1 MNISAKKNKGTD
13 GKKKSLRWGM
23 VRMLLFGWFFP
34 LLMLILI
41 MIFLVANY
49 NYKQVE
55 RSILSSLDKA
65 ADMMQMQLRACE
77 IASKNASYM
86 EVIEESYLK
95 YREDGNSDGLKNSVE
110 KYLRQQ
116 YKFDENCKTAEVVM
130 LDNPE
135 TSYYALNN
143 RNDGTFQDVKF
154 FRTHAMEEMLKAA
167 ESLDTGTALVGGSG
181 RVYMVRNLVDSKF
194 RPYAVLCL
202 ELALDSLIDGY
213 AGVWGYEDAGLYWNG
228 ELLVEGESGMAK
240 ELPEHVAKQLE
251 DKNEGYVYRMGT
263 HSYAYRQCRMYGGTL
278 TAVVWLNNR
287 STQAGVSTV
296 YYVFLIL
303 LVFMIPLILQTM
315 RFFHEKVTV
324 PLRELIDAADAVREG
339 KLGIQ
344 IKNQEDNE
352 EFYRVKDSFNHMSCQ
367 LKTQFDKIYLE
378 EIALRDARIMALQS
392 QINPHFLNNTLE
404 IINWEARLNG
414 NYKVSSMIEALSTML
429 GETMNRK
436 EEQFH
441 SVAEEMA
448 YADAY
453 LYIISQRFGAKFQ
466 CTKKVDESLLDV
478 RVPRLIIQPI
488 VENAVEHGVD
498 VTRNGHLEIRIFG
511 QEGGYLRIEVE
522 DNGHLSK
529 EDKEKI
535 NRLLSKDG
543 ETSGEKRVSL
553 GIRNVDQR
561 IKMIYGY
568 DCGLYIDGGEQENT
582 ISTILI
588 KIKPPTGQE

>member
-1 MNISAKKNKGTD
+1 
-13 GKKKSLRWGM
+13 
-23 VRMLLFGWFFP
+23 
-34 LLMLILI
+34 
-41 MIFLVANY
+41 
-49 NYKQVE
+49 
-55 RSILSSLDKA
+55 
-65 ADMMQMQLRACE
+65 
-77 IASKNASYM
+77 
-86 EVIEESYLK
+86 
-95 YREDGNSDGLKNSVE
+95 
-110 KYLRQQ
+110 
-116 YKFDENCKTAEVVM
+116 
-130 LDNPE
+130 
-135 TSYYALNN
+135 
-143 RNDGTFQDVKF
+143 
-154 FRTHAMEEMLKAA
+154 
-167 ESLDTGTALVGGSG
+167 
-181 RVYMVRNLVDSKF
+181 
-194 RPYAVLCL
+194 
-202 ELALDSLIDGY
+202 
-213 AGVWGYEDAGLYWNG
+213 
-228 ELLVEGESGMAK
+228 
-240 ELPEHVAKQLE
+240 
-251 DKNEGYVYRMGT
+251 
-263 HSYAYRQCRMYGGTL
+263 MYGGTL

-367 LKTQFDKIYLE
+367 LKTQFEKIYLE

-511 QEGGYLRIEVE
+511 PASLNISALKWRTTDIC
-522 DNGHLSK
+522 LK
-529 EDKEKI
+529 KI
-535 NRLLSKDG
+535 R
-543 ETSGEKRVSL
+543 KR
-553 GIRNVDQR
+553 
-561 IKMIYGY
+561 
-568 DCGLYIDGGEQENT
+568 
-582 ISTILI
+582 
-588 KIKPPTGQE
+588 